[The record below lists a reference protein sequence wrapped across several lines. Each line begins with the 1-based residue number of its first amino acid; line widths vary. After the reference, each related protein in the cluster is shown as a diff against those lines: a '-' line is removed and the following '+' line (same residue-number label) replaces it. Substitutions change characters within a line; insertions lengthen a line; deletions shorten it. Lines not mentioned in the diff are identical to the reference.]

1 MKLTIENTLGIRR
14 AEIELIP
21 GQVLEVVGPNASG
34 KTSLAVCAQA
44 VLARESNPLGLSAA
58 DAKRSYPH
66 DGAEDARVMLLATH
80 GYPNDVQYGFE
91 WHPSRGTVVA
101 AKDVML
107 SHPEAVG
114 LVDFTA
120 KRGAKERAAVFQN
133 ALLPDPMTVLA
144 AVKEALAAYLPEAD
158 LVGVMQMLEE
168 RGWEPTAGVYEERGR
183 QAKREWRDVT
193 NRTYGVRAAA
203 DWRPDGWLADFDLM
217 AVQEAEAKVTDA
229 RDALNAI
236 HRVQAISE
244 ADQQRALEAREALP
258 AFEAATRE
266 LLERMDA
273 KLAGRDAIPAAAAR
287 READAFQGQI
297 AEAQK
302 NKSGWQSCPNCG
314 HHLVLQNGIIVS
326 DESTAE
332 EWDAQIA
339 ELQANQEAA
348 ESRAS
353 RMEEEYNAVDAE
365 LIAIRAEHG
374 RENASL
380 FALRQAASIE
390 GQVQSEAG
398 RVALAQAEQAVGDA
412 LEVVRLV
419 RAEADAGRLHETIVR
434 YTEIA
439 RALGPE
445 GVRAR
450 MLADG
455 FKKMNAGLRVV
466 ANVSGWPLT
475 AVADSSSITIGGR
488 PVQMCSESERWR
500 AQAAIQLTL
509 AAITESKAVVL
520 DRGDLLD
527 QANRHGLAMALQR
540 VAEKTG
546 MAILLCSTGNAGLGF
561 NVDTRWPVVAIDDGQ
576 VVS

>member
-1 MKLTIENTLGIRR
+1 MKLTIENTLGIRH
-14 AEIELIP
+14 AEIELVP
-21 GQVLEVVGPNASG
+21 GQVVEVVGPNASG

-44 VLARESNPLGLSAA
+44 VLAREANPLGLSAA

-66 DGAEDARVMLLATH
+66 DGADDARVTLEGGGDAFTT
-80 GYPNDVQYGFE
+80 
-91 WHPSRGTVVA
+91 WHPNRGTVDFGSSIGPLPTYNA
-101 AKDVML
+101 
-107 SHPEAVG
+107 PEAVG

-120 KRGAKERAAVFQN
+120 KRGAKERAAVFQS
-133 ALLPDPMTVLA
+133 ALLPPMDAVLLR
-144 AVKEALAAYLPEAD
+144 VKDALERQMSEAD
-158 LVGVMQMLEE
+158 VVGVMQMLEE
-168 RGWEPTAGVYEERGR
+168 RGWEATASVYEDRAR
-183 QAKREWRDVT
+183 QAKREWREITVR
-193 NRTYGVRAAA
+193 NYGVKVAS

-217 AVQEAEAKVTDA
+217 TVQEAEAKVTDA
-229 RDALNAI
+229 RDGLNAM

-258 AFEAATRE
+258 AKEVATRE

-287 READAFQGQI
+287 REANAIQGQI

-314 HHLVLQNGIIVS
+314 HHLVLQNGIIAS

-348 ESRAS
+348 ESRAT
-353 RMEEEYNAVDAE
+353 RTEEEYNAVDAE

-390 GQVQSEAG
+390 GQVQSEAD
-398 RVALAQAEQAVGDA
+398 RVALAQAEQAVEDA
-412 LEVVRLV
+412 REVVRLV
-419 RAEADAGRLHETIVR
+419 AAEADASRLHETIVR

-455 FKKMNAGLRVV
+455 FKKLNAGLRVV

-475 AVADSSSITIGGR
+475 AVADNSSITIGSR

-509 AAITESKAVVL
+509 GAITESKAVVL

-527 QANRHGLAMALQR
+527 ATNRAGLVRAVER

-546 MAILLCSTGNAGLGF
+546 MAILLCSTGNAEYGGY
-561 NVDTRWPVVAIDDGQ
+561 WPQVAIDAGQ

>member
-21 GQVLEVVGPNASG
+21 GQVVEVVGPNASG

-58 DAKRSYPH
+58 DAKRNYPH
-66 DGAEDARVMLLATH
+66 DGADDALVSLDGIFEGGIDLPPISW
-80 GYPNDVQYGFE
+80 YPQ
-91 WHPSRGTVVA
+91 RGTIA
-101 AKDVML
+101 TASLDTIA
-107 SHPEAVG
+107 HPEAVG
-114 LVDFTA
+114 LIDFTA
-120 KRGAKERAAVFQN
+120 KRSEKERRGLFQ
-133 ALLPDPMTVLA
+133 ATLLPAPETVLQ
-144 AVKEALAAYLPEAD
+144 AVKERLSAYLPEKD
-158 LVGVMQMLEE
+158 VVGIMEMLAEKE
-168 RGWEPTAGVYEERGR
+168 WDAAAKTYEARGR
-183 QAKREWRDVT
+183 DAKRDWREITGAPAWGIKV
-193 NRTYGVRAAA
+193 GA
-203 DWRPDGWLADFDLM
+203 DWRPANWLADYDLM
-217 AVQEAEAKVTDA
+217 TVQEAEAKVTDA
-229 RDALNAI
+229 RDALNAM

-244 ADQQRALEAREALP
+244 ADQQRAQEAREALP
-258 AFEAATRE
+258 AKEAATRE

-287 READAFQGQI
+287 REASVFQGQI

-314 HHLVLQNGIIVS
+314 HHLVLEGGIIAS

-332 EWDAQIA
+332 EWDVQIA

-348 ESRAS
+348 ESFAT
-353 RMEEEYNAVDAE
+353 RMEEEYGAVDAE

-380 FALRQAASIE
+380 FALRKAASIE
-390 GQVQSEAG
+390 GQVQSEAD
-398 RVALAQAEQAVGDA
+398 RVALAQTEQAVQDA

-419 RAEADAGRLHETIVR
+419 KAEADAGRLHETIVR

-455 FKKMNAGLRVV
+455 FKKLNAGLRVV
-466 ANVSGWPLT
+466 ANISGWPLT

-509 AAITESKAVVL
+509 GAITESKAVVL

-527 QANRHGLAMALQR
+527 ATNRAGLVRAVER
-540 VAEKTG
+540 VAGRTG
-546 MAILLCSTGNAGLGF
+546 MAVLLCSTADGNELPEP
-561 NVDTRWPVVAIDDGQ
+561 WKKVAIQNGRTE
-576 VVS
+576 

>member
-14 AEIELIP
+14 AEIELVP
-21 GQVLEVVGPNASG
+21 GQVIEVVGPNASG

-44 VLARESNPLGLSAA
+44 VLAREANPLGLSAA

-66 DGAEDARVMLLATH
+66 DGAEDSRVDLFFGTDHLDDIVW
-80 GYPNDVQYGFE
+80 Y
-91 WHPSRGTVVA
+91 PSRGTVTIRRVNF
-101 AKDVML
+101 V
-107 SHPEAVG
+107 SCPEAVG

-120 KRGAKERAAVFQN
+120 KRGAKERAAVFQS
-133 ALLPDPMTVLA
+133 ALLPPTDAVLLR
-144 AVKEALAAYLPEAD
+144 VKDALERQMSEPD
-158 LVGVMQMLEE
+158 VVGVMQMLEE
-168 RGWEPTAGVYEERGR
+168 RGWEATASVYEDRAR
-183 QAKREWRDVT
+183 QSKREWREIT
-193 NRTYGVRAAA
+193 ARNYGVKVAS
-203 DWRPDGWLADFDLM
+203 DWRPDGWLADYDLKT
-217 AVQEAEAKVTDA
+217 VQEAEAEVTDT
-229 RDALNAI
+229 RDALSAM

-258 AFEAATRE
+258 AKEVATRE

-273 KLAGRDAIPAAAAR
+273 KLAGRDAIPAAAVR
-287 READAFQGQI
+287 REASVFQGQI

-314 HHLVLQNGIIVS
+314 HHLVLQSGIIVS

-348 ESRAS
+348 ESRALKLES
-353 RMEEEYNAVDAE
+353 EYRSIDAE
-365 LIAIRAEHG
+365 LIAIRAEHEH
-374 RENASL
+374 ENASL

-390 GQVQSEAG
+390 GQVQSEAD

-412 LEVVRLV
+412 REVVRLV
-419 RAEADAGRLHETIVR
+419 KAEADAGRLHETIVR

-455 FKKMNAGLRVV
+455 FKKLNAGLRVV
-466 ANVSGWPLT
+466 AEVSGWPPT
-475 AVADSSSITIGGR
+475 AVADNSSITIGGR

-509 AAITESKAVVL
+509 GAITESKAVVL

-527 QANRHGLAMALQR
+527 ATNRAGLVRAAER
-540 VAEKTG
+540 VAGKTG
-546 MAILLCSTGNAGLGF
+546 MAVLLCSTADGNELPEP
-561 NVDTRWPVVAIDDGQ
+561 WPQVEIRDGRTE
-576 VVS
+576 